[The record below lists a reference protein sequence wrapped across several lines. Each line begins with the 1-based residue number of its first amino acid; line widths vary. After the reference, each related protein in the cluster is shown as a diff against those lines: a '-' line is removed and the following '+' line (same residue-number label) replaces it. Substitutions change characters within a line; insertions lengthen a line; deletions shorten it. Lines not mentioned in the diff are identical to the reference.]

1 METSETRKG
10 CFHSSFNPP
19 MSSNQKQSH
28 DPGTIFPN
36 VMYTKRRKKALDIF
50 VIPPVVWILLLY
62 TFGSTSSTSMAL
74 ANPVEEDP
82 QNYGARAND
91 GMSFSINSPRKSDR
105 NREKESRANQKMS
118 PLDADRKGI
127 KVFQI

>member
-1 METSETRKG
+1 METSETRQG
-10 CFHSSFNPP
+10 CFYSSVKSP
-19 MSSNQKQSH
+19 MSSNLKRSH
-28 DPGTIFPN
+28 VPSPIFPK
-36 VMYTKRRKKALDIF
+36 VLYTKRRKKALSLLSIT
-50 VIPPVVWILLLY
+50 PVVWILLLY
-62 TFGSTSSTSMAL
+62 TFGSPSTNSLVL

-105 NREKESRANQKMS
+105 NREKENRANQKIS

-127 KVFQI
+127 KVF